1 MKAMNAKIPK
11 CIVRG
16 SRLEVCDN
24 SGAKL
29 AYLVSIKGSKTV
41 KGRYPSGGV
50 GDLVKVSIIK
60 GSQDIRK
67 QLVDAIIVRQTKEY
81 KRPNG
86 TRIKFNDNAVVVCK
100 DEKGNPKGT
109 VFKGPIAKEATDRWP
124 AVSKIA
130 RIVV

>member
-1 MKAMNAKIPK
+1 MNAKIPK